1 MRYALTF
8 LPFTFLIAMADDL
21 KPVTIQTPSGEITFK
36 EKTIPDQKE
45 FKDTVTELTPD
56 EQAALKQDAER
67 ALVFVSVFVACQKRT
82 GDILEDLDSAFTAWL
97 TSGKRDAYT
106 DRYVIRIVG
115 AALGAHAV
123 KNLGVRWARVTDEY
137 GSVMALVADAPPT
150 RSFPFTSIEYRI
162 EDKKTD
168 FIVALYRTLEH
179 SMKDASK

>member
-8 LPFTFLIAMADDL
+8 LLFTFALSMAEDM
-21 KPVTIQTPSGEITFK
+21 KRVTIQTPSGEITFK
-36 EKTIPDQKE
+36 EKTIPKKQE

-56 EQAALKQDAER
+56 EQTALKGDSER
-67 ALVFVSVFVACQKRT
+67 ASVFVAAFVTSQGRT

-106 DRYVIRIVG
+106 DKDVIRIVG
-115 AALGAHAV
+115 AALGSHAV
-123 KNLGVRWARVTDEY
+123 KHLGVRWARVTDEH
-137 GSVMALVADAPPT
+137 GSVIALVADAPPT
-150 RSFPFTSIEYRI
+150 RSFPFTSIQYRI

-179 SMKDASK
+179 SMKDVSK